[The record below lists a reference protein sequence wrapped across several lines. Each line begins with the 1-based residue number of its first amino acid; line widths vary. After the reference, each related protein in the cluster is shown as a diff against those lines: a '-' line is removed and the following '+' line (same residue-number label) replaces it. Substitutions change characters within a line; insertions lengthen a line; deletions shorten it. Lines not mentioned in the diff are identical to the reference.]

1 MPGRNSDTNSSRTIL
16 RIAKK
21 KKNPSASFQSGR
33 FPTTTPSTAEF
44 ADACELFPLSL
55 TQIFICIKKCTRGER
70 GTETALRLFLFFLR
84 GKNKK
89 ERKKKKE
96 SLPNG
101 KRKPNYTP
109 LVLPYTHLRNA
120 PANSK
125 QISYHQK
132 KYSEQSAA
140 NAALS
145 EVPFFFSGREGERG
159 EETEA
164 RLFITQPREP
174 DQGRIEISELCQR
187 RGWESISQGRRT
199 PGWEGDE
206 RG

>member
-1 MPGRNSDTNSSRTIL
+1 MPVNYSC
-16 RIAKK
+16 
-21 KKNPSASFQSGR
+21 
-33 FPTTTPSTAEF
+33 FPPPTF
-44 ADACELFPLSL
+44 
-55 TQIFICIKKCTRGER
+55 FICIKKCKRGER
-70 GTETALRLFLFFLR
+70 ERDSPLLIFFLK
-84 GKNKK
+84 GKEKK
-89 ERKKKKE
+89 EKE

-101 KRKPNYTP
+101 KRKTNYTP
-109 LVLPYTHLRNA
+109 LVLSYTHLQNA

-140 NAALS
+140 NTALS

-164 RLFITQPREP
+164 RLFITQTRKR

-187 RGWESISQGRRT
+187 RGWESISQRRRT
-199 PGWEGDE
+199 PGWERDE

>member
-1 MPGRNSDTNSSRTIL
+1 MPVNYSWS
-16 RIAKK
+16 
-21 KKNPSASFQSGR
+21 PPPPF
-33 FPTTTPSTAEF
+33 
-44 ADACELFPLSL
+44 
-55 TQIFICIKKCTRGER
+55 FICIKKCTGGER
-70 GTETALRLFLFFLR
+70 GKETALCLFFFLK
-84 GKNKK
+84 G
-89 ERKKKKE
+89 ERKKEKE

-101 KRKPNYTP
+101 KRKTNYTP
-109 LVLPYTHLRNA
+109 LVLSYTHLQNA

-140 NAALS
+140 NTALS

-164 RLFITQPREP
+164 RLFITRTRKR
-174 DQGRIEISELCQR
+174 DQGRIEISELCQC
-187 RGWESISQGRRT
+187 RGWESISQRRRT
-199 PGWEGDE
+199 PGWERDE

>member
-1 MPGRNSDTNSSRTIL
+1 MPVNYSCFPPPHFSSVL
-16 RIAKK
+16 K
-21 KKNPSASFQSGR
+21 SA
-33 FPTTTPSTAEF
+33 
-44 ADACELFPLSL
+44 
-55 TQIFICIKKCTRGER
+55 RGER
-70 GTETALRLFLFFLR
+70 GKETALCLFFFLK
-84 GKNKK
+84 GKEKK
-89 ERKKKKE
+89 EKE

-101 KRKPNYTP
+101 KRKTNYTP
-109 LVLPYTHLRNA
+109 LVLSYTHLQNA

-140 NAALS
+140 NTALS

-164 RLFITQPREP
+164 RLFITQTRKR

-187 RGWESISQGRRT
+187 RGWESISQRRRT
-199 PGWEGDE
+199 PGWERDE